1 MEIKLLF
8 QSHHENLEEFQKKT
22 VKCSKDT
29 LIMVAEGEYLIFPKE
44 KQEAMV
50 LRKNEIA
57 FIPKNIEF
65 ERSVG
70 APVTYHNISFYIQ
83 ADHPFYRAVAPGKIT
98 LPATQ
103 VAAMLES
110 MKYASLVTDNRE
122 LITHMIEHVFTENYL
137 FRNSNNVDSAP
148 FSEEIQ
154 RAVSYMNKN
163 LHKKISI
170 EKLAEQVFLSH
181 SGLIWKFKQ
190 ELNVSPSYYLHL
202 LRMRS
207 AEHLL
212 LSSSYSITEIAEQCG
227 YPNPY
232 YFTNTFHKHAGMSP
246 TRFRK
251 QYLKDCQEEK

>member
-1 MEIKLLF
+1 MEVKLFF

-22 VKCSKDT
+22 VKSSRDT
-29 LIMVAEGEYLIFPKE
+29 LIMVAEGEYSILPKGSR
-44 KQEAMV
+44 EALT

-57 FIPKNIEF
+57 LIPKNIEF

-70 APVTYHNISFYIQ
+70 APVTYYNISFYAQ
-83 ADHPFYRAVAPGKIT
+83 SDHPFYQAVTPGRIK

-103 VAAMLES
+103 IAAMLES
-110 MKYASLVTDNRE
+110 MKYASLITDNRE

-137 FRNSNNVDSAP
+137 FRSSDNVKSTP

-154 RAVSYMNKN
+154 RAVRYMNKN

-170 EKLAEQVFLSH
+170 EELAEQVFLSH

-190 ELNVSPSYYLHL
+190 ELNTSPSYYLHL
-202 LRMRS
+202 LRMRK

-212 LSSSYSITEIAEQCG
+212 LGSPCSIAEISELCG
-227 YPNPY
+227 YQNPY
-232 YFTNTFHKHAGMSP
+232 YFTNTFHKHSGMSP
-246 TRFRK
+246 TAFRK
-251 QYLKDCQEEK
+251 RYLKDGQEE